1 MIKSLKIKNYA
12 LIKDLEMQPH
22 AGFNTIT
29 GETGAGKSIMLGAI
43 GLLLGNRADTKALF
57 NSEEKCIV
65 EAIFDL
71 GKQHLKPLFDVHEL
85 DYSGECILR
94 REISPAGKSRAFIN
108 DTPVTLDVM
117 KEIGSQLVDIH
128 SQSDTLLLGS
138 SSFQLQLMDAMANTR
153 ILLDEYRLY
162 FKEFK
167 KAENN
172 LESLQ
177 HQATEIKKEA
187 DYHHFLLDELQKAA
201 LSADEQELLEEELR
215 LIENAGEIKSR
226 LEESIQNLQE
236 SEDLSI
242 IPQLQAIRRNLESL
256 THFSSGFGELA
267 ARVESCWIELRD
279 ICDELNNEFIRV
291 EFDPE
296 RAEALHDRLGLIY
309 KLQQKHD
316 VQTVS
321 ELLAIQ
327 ADLALKVER
336 VLNVDEELTQA
347 EKELERKKIQLYKS
361 GEKLSIQR
369 KSIFNEL
376 SEKLVSH
383 LKELG
388 MPHAVVQVAVEA
400 TQPGANG
407 MDDLRILFSANRGVK
422 PEELKNVASGGEFS
436 RLMFAIKYILAEK
449 TAMPTIIFDEIDTGI
464 SGEIALRMVKMM
476 AGMAK
481 YHQVISITHLP
492 QIAAWGQYHFYV
504 YKDDSNKT
512 SVSRIRKLKDEERS
526 LEIAKMIGG
535 DQPSSSALDSARELL
550 ASAKKILE

>member
-1 MIKSLKIKNYA
+1 
-12 LIKDLEMQPH
+12 
-22 AGFNTIT
+22 
-29 GETGAGKSIMLGAI
+29 
-43 GLLLGNRADTKALF
+43 
-57 NSEEKCIV
+57 
-65 EAIFDL
+65 
-71 GKQHLKPLFDVHEL
+71 
-85 DYSGECILR
+85 
-94 REISPAGKSRAFIN
+94 
-108 DTPVTLDVM
+108 
-117 KEIGSQLVDIH
+117 
-128 SQSDTLLLGS
+128 
-138 SSFQLQLMDAMANTR
+138 
-153 ILLDEYRLY
+153 
-162 FKEFK
+162 
-167 KAENN
+167 
-172 LESLQ
+172 
-177 HQATEIKKEA
+177 
-187 DYHHFLLDELQKAA
+187 

-481 YHQVISITHLP
+481 YHQVISITP
-492 QIAAWGQYHFYV
+492 SAT
-504 YKDDSNKT
+504 NC
-512 SVSRIRKLKDEERS
+512 S
-526 LEIAKMIGG
+526 LGSI
-535 DQPSSSALDSARELL
+535 SFLCL
-550 ASAKKILE
+550 